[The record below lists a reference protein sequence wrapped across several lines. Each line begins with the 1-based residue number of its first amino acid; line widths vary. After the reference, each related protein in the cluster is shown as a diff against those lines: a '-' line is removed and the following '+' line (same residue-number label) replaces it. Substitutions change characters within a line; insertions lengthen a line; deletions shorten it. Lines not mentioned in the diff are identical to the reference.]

1 MIGFETIGNAN
12 ATFFDNSKPVLT
24 TDPWVDGK
32 PYFGSWMHRY
42 SIPKQQRENILN
54 SKYVWFSH
62 GHPDHLDEESTK
74 LFTKSV
80 FLIPDH
86 YGDRIFNHF
95 KKNFNCIK
103 LKSNEWF
110 QISKNIK
117 VKCFSDWNQDA
128 TLLVDIL
135 SKDIVFNQNDGK
147 SLGWS
152 NVIKETI
159 KNYKNRFLLKLAGWG
174 DADMINIYD
183 EENKFIKPYASF
195 QPNVGEMYSSSM
207 KTWNCNFALPFSSM
221 HQYAR
226 KDSIKM
232 NEYVTPLNRHGDGFD
247 SKAGELLPAFIIWDS
262 EKNDYKEI
270 NPPKNNSSLVSPE
283 EMGDS
288 WSDVLEKEDKIL
300 IENYFRSM
308 AHLEDKFG
316 EIIFNVGGKDFV
328 INLSKRKEKIRFS
341 APKNSLITAIKNE
354 IFDDMLIGNFMK
366 TQLINVKSLYPDFTP
381 YVAKYADNGIAKSR
395 DELRQYFKHYQ
406 FNSANYWRD
415 SFLINTEGFVR
426 KNFSQSSP
434 VYKAARV
441 IHKKFIR

>member
-1 MIGFETIGNAN
+1 M
-12 ATFFDNSKPVLT
+12 
-24 TDPWVDGK
+24 
-32 PYFGSWMHRY
+32 
-42 SIPKQQRENILN
+42 
-54 SKYVWFSH
+54 
-62 GHPDHLDEESTK
+62 
-74 LFTKSV
+74 
-80 FLIPDH
+80 
-86 YGDRIFNHF
+86 
-95 KKNFNCIK
+95 
-103 LKSNEWF
+103 
-110 QISKNIK
+110 
-117 VKCFSDWNQDA
+117 
-128 TLLVDIL
+128 
-135 SKDIVFNQNDGK
+135 
-147 SLGWS
+147 
-152 NVIKETI
+152 
-159 KNYKNRFLLKLAGWG
+159 
-174 DADMINIYD
+174 
-183 EENKFIKPYASF
+183 
-195 QPNVGEMYSSSM
+195 
-207 KTWNCNFALPFSSM
+207 
-221 HQYAR
+221 
-226 KDSIKM
+226 
-232 NEYVTPLNRHGDGFD
+232 
-247 SKAGELLPAFIIWDS
+247 PAFIIWYS

-434 VYKAARV
+434 IYKAARV